1 VDGILTFRAR
11 RPPFRAIGA
20 LVRRDLAVAR
30 SYRLSFYL
38 DIALGVV
45 DLCIYYFISKTFPH
59 AISNLG
65 GAPSYFAFALVGVAM
80 TIVINSASTQL
91 ALRVREEQLT
101 GTLEALTVQPLS
113 GTTLALGLIGLPFIL
128 AMLRVALYLLA
139 AGTLLGVDFSKADW
153 PGFILVLLMSAVALS
168 GIGIALGGLVLV
180 IKRGAVVASL
190 VIFLMGLLGGAFFP
204 VAVLPQWL
212 RPLAYIVP
220 TRFAFDGLR
229 DALYRGGGWGGDV
242 AALAIIAAVSVPAA
256 MWLFGAALRYG
267 RRSGTLVQ
275 Y

>member
-1 VDGILTFRAR
+1 MSISGR
-11 RPPFRAIGA
+11 RPPLRAITT
-20 LVRRDLAVAR
+20 LVRRDFAVAR

-45 DLCIYYFISKTFPH
+45 DLCIYYFISRTFPH

-80 TIVINSASTQL
+80 TVVINSTSTQL

-113 GTTLALGLIGLPFIL
+113 ATALGLGLAGLPFIL
-128 AMLRVALYLLA
+128 AMLRVAIYLLA
-139 AGTLLGVDFSKADW
+139 AGTLLGVDLSRADW
-153 PGFILVLLMSAVALS
+153 IGFVLVLLASAAALS

-190 VIFLMGLLGGAFFP
+190 LTFVMGLLGGAFFP
-204 VAVLPQWL
+204 VHVLPSWL
-212 RPLAYIVP
+212 RPLADVVP

-229 DALYRGGGWGGDV
+229 DALYKGGGWGGDV
-242 AALAIIAAVSVPAA
+242 GALAVIAVVSLPAA
-256 MWLFGAALRYG
+256 MWLFAAALAYG

>member
-1 VDGILTFRAR
+1 MSTLSHR
-11 RPPFRAIGA
+11 RPALRAIGT
-20 LVRRDLAVAR
+20 LVRRDFAVAR

-45 DLCIYYFISKTFPH
+45 DLCIYYFISKTFPR

-113 GTTLALGLIGLPFIL
+113 GTTLALGLAGLPFVL
-128 AMLRVALYLLA
+128 AMMRVALYLLA
-139 AGTLLGVDFSKADW
+139 AGTLLGVDFSRADW
-153 PGFILVLLMSAVALS
+153 IGFILVLLISAAALS

-180 IKRGAVVASL
+180 IKRGTVVASL
-190 VIFLMGLLGGAFFP
+190 ATFLMGLLGGAFFP
-204 VAVLPQWL
+204 VTVLPHWL
-212 RPLAYIVP
+212 RPLADVVP

-229 DALYRGGGWGGDV
+229 AALYRGGGWAGDV
-242 AALAIIAAVSVPAA
+242 GALAIIAAVSLPAA
-256 MWLFGAALRYG
+256 MWLFDAALQYG

>member
-1 VDGILTFRAR
+1 VNGISTLRLR
-11 RPPFRAIGA
+11 GPSVRAIGT
-20 LVRRDLAVAR
+20 LVRRDFAVAR
-30 SYRLSFYL
+30 SYRWSFYL

-113 GTTLALGLIGLPFIL
+113 GTSLALGLAGLPFLL
-128 AMLRVALYLLA
+128 AMLRVVLYLLA
-139 AGTLLGVDFSKADW
+139 AGLVLGVAFSHADW
-153 PGFILVLLMSAVALS
+153 LGFIIVLLTSAAALS

-180 IKRGAVVASL
+180 IKRGTVVASL
-190 VIFLMGLLGGAFFP
+190 ATFLMGLLGGAFFP
-204 VAVLPQWL
+204 VAVLPAWL
-212 RPLAYIVP
+212 RPLADVVP

-229 DALYRGGGWGGDV
+229 AALYRGGGWGGDV
-242 AALAIIAAVSVPAA
+242 VALALIAAVSLPAA
-256 MWLFGAALRYG
+256 MWLFGAALNYG